1 MRELRAY
8 LLVGLKDESEKDI
21 FIEDFEQLS
30 MADAK
35 VALSEAYRVLAL
47 GGLVECAV
55 LNWGWLVERYLC
67 MNGTDAEL
75 GRMLF
80 EAPRRAVWDERT
92 IGVACLKA
100 GFYKS
105 WAGRVAELPEHMFWA
120 KGLKWIPPTDLGVG

>member
-8 LLVGLKDESEKDI
+8 LLVGLKDGSEKDI

-55 LNWGWLVERYLC
+55 LNWGWIVERYLC
-67 MNGTDAEL
+67 VNGTDAEL

-92 IGVACLKA
+92 IGMTCLRA
-100 GFYKS
+100 GFFKA
-105 WAGRVAELPEHMFWA
+105 WAGRVSEYPEHMMYVKA
-120 KGLKWIPPTDLGVG
+120 LKFNPPEL